1 MPYRREDGHDDGL
14 DRVHF
19 GRPGGGGN
27 GAGRAAARPIHG
39 GRRFAR
45 RVRIPEPAGGTGEV
59 RGSGWKHERRLG
71 AAAATALGSGPAMS
85 PTIAT
90 DVAVVG
96 GGGAGL
102 MAAATAAALGGDL
115 GVLLLERDAGE
126 PCNSLIAS
134 SFIPAAGS
142 RLQRA
147 AGIADSPEEMATD
160 ILRKNG
166 RRSDPEV
173 TLELCRR
180 SAEAIHWLID
190 GIGVDLELAPE
201 VAWIGHSHPRMHSH
215 PTRSGIPIIE
225 RMREFLVSL
234 PNASLL
240 DRARGTGLVRDRT
253 GSVTGVTARR
263 HGAEVRIAAR
273 RVVLAT
279 GGFNANREM
288 LARYIPEMADA
299 PNIGA
304 RSSRG
309 DGIAWGM
316 EAGAAV
322 DHMSGY
328 QGRDCIFD
336 DGTRLTPGV
345 INEGGI
351 TVNATGRRFTSEDRD
366 YSELAAVY
374 RAQPGGFAVAVWDAR
389 IQRMTA
395 NMHVMREAMR
405 KGGIAQCR
413 RVADLAER
421 FGLPAGALAETIDGY
436 NAGVRSGV
444 DAYARRSLTE
454 PLAPP
459 FLGARIT
466 GAMAHTQGGLRVDTA
481 CRVLRPDGRPVPNL
495 YAGGNTM
502 AGLSG
507 DTAGGYTSGNGLLV
521 AYASGMIIGRHVAA
535 SIERER

>member
-1 MPYRREDGHDDGL
+1 MGGFEPVSSVRGAASLEFVRRAWIPWPEGG
-14 DRVHF
+14 F
-19 GRPGGGGN
+19 GEIRGSEGERKPCHGVGSAA
-27 GAGRAAARPIHG
+27 GAGS
-39 GRRFAR
+39 GR
-45 RVRIPEPAGGTGEV
+45 VMKPAIE
-59 RGSGWKHERRLG
+59 
-71 AAAATALGSGPAMS
+71 
-85 PTIAT
+85 T

-102 MAAATAAALGGDL
+102 MAAATAAMVGDGL
-115 GVLLLERDAGE
+115 DVLLLERDAGE
-126 PCNSLIAS
+126 PCNSLISS

-147 AGIADSPEEMATD
+147 AGIEDSAEEMAAD

-166 RRSDPEV
+166 HRSDPEV

-180 SAEAIHWLID
+180 SAETIHWFID
-190 GIGVDLELAPE
+190 GLGVDLEFAPE

-215 PTRSGIPIIE
+215 PTRSGMPVIE
-225 RMREFLVSL
+225 RMRERLVSL
-234 PNASLL
+234 GNATVL
-240 DRARGTGLVRDRT
+240 DGTAGTGLIRDA
-253 GSVTGVTARR
+253 GGAVTGVTARR
-263 HGAEVRIAAR
+263 HGAELRIAAR

-309 DGIAWGM
+309 DGIGWGM
-316 EAGAAV
+316 AIGAAV

-351 TVNATGRRFTSEDRD
+351 AVNATGRRFVGEDRD

-374 RAQPGGFAVAVWDAR
+374 RAQPGGFAVFVWDAR
-389 IQRMTA
+389 IQRMTE

-405 KGGIAQCR
+405 KGGIAKCD
-413 RVADLAER
+413 RVVGIAER
-421 FGLPAGALAETIDGY
+421 FGLPADTLGETIDGY
-436 NAGVRSGV
+436 NTGVRSGS
-444 DAYARRSLTE
+444 DAYARKNLTE

-459 FLGARIT
+459 FLAARVT

-495 YAGGNTM
+495 HAGGNTM

-507 DTAGGYTSGNGLLV
+507 DSAGGYTSGNGLLV
-521 AYASGMIIGRHVAA
+521 AYASGMIIGRHVVA
-535 SIERER
+535 SIKGER